1 MYTLTVSLGVYT
13 FLHVNDFLE
22 WMMLYSIKMV
32 YYVKNDIAKHGFYIK
47 MIMIVFTCRIAKMFT
62 SIGRHYWETFTF
74 IGIMYSL
81 DYREAELFS

>member
-47 MIMIVFTCRIAKMFT
+47 MIMIVFTCRNQNVYF
-62 SIGRHYWETFTF
+62 YWETFTF
-74 IGIMYSL
+74 IWIMYSP